1 MKKSDTVVIG
11 ASAAGLACAACLK
24 KENLEFIILEQHPHV
39 AHAWRNHYDRLHLH
53 TNKSSSD
60 LPYLSYPKSFPK
72 YPSRDQVVAYLELYA
87 QEMGIQPVFNT
98 KVVSIEK
105 TKEGWSIK
113 TNKETYLT
121 NHVIVSTGD
130 TNKPHI
136 PRKEGIESFPGK
148 ILHSSAYKN
157 GREFKDQDVL
167 VVGFG
172 NSACEIAICVHEH
185 GGRPALSV
193 RSEVNVIPREVL
205 GIPALQIGILQTH
218 LPAKLADTLNQP
230 VIDLLI
236 GDIQKLGLK
245 KAAYGPI
252 EQMRKYHKI
261 PLLDIGTIQLIKEG
275 KIKVF
280 PDITAIEQDVIH
292 FEDHRQQHFDAII
305 MATGYDTGLS
315 DFVKIDKERLEDLEK
330 PFRQRKEEGK
340 DNLYFC
346 GFYVSPTG
354 MLREVGIE
362 AREIARRIKKGD
374 K

>member
-1 MKKSDTVVIG
+1 MKKNDTVIIG

-24 KENLEFIILEQHPHV
+24 EENLEFILLEQHAHV

-60 LPYLSYPKSFPK
+60 LPYFSYPKSFPK

-87 QEMGIQPVFNT
+87 KEMGIQPVFNT
-98 KVVSIEK
+98 KVTSIEK
-105 TKEGWSIK
+105 ADEGWVIK
-113 TNKETYLT
+113 TNKGTYLAKY
-121 NHVIVSTGD
+121 VIVCTGH
-130 TNKPHI
+130 THKPHI
-136 PRKEGIESFPGK
+136 PWKEGIESFPGR
-148 ILHSSAYKN
+148 IMHSAEYKN
-157 GREFKDQDVL
+157 GREFKDRDVL

-172 NSACEIAICVHEH
+172 NSACEIAICIHEH

-193 RSEVNVIPREVL
+193 RSAVNVIPRDVL
-205 GIPALQIGILQTH
+205 GIPSLQIGILQSR
-218 LPAKLADTLNQP
+218 LPAKLADRLNQP

-245 KAAYGPI
+245 KPAYGPI

-261 PLLDIGTIQLIKEG
+261 PLLDIGTIRLIKEG

-280 PDITAIEQDVIH
+280 PDIKAIEQDVIH

-305 MATGYDTGLS
+305 MATGYEAGLS
-315 DFVKIDKERLEDLEK
+315 DFIKIDKHRLKDLEK
-330 PFRQRKEEGK
+330 PFRHREEAGK

-362 AREIARRIKKGD
+362 ARKIAKRIKKSA
-374 K
+374 